1 HQGGWRARPRQRPAA
16 GRVPRRAGRRPVQ
29 AGRARPLGG
38 VVHRLERP
46 AGPPPGRSPAGRG
59 RPDPADRAPLG
70 GGHPGARGDPARPA
84 DRGVHRPPRPVLT
97 PVPNPTPAE
106 LQATTSFDLVIPPDA
121 DLLRVVRLVA
131 SGLASFTD
139 LSIDAVEAVRVAA
152 DELVSTLVQASAE
165 EVSIR
170 FAITPGAL
178 VIAAA
183 ARLADPSSFELD
195 PLADRILDE
204 VATSHEFTVDGDELR
219 GRIDVALP

>member
-1 HQGGWRARPRQRPAA
+1 M
-16 GRVPRRAGRRPVQ
+16 
-29 AGRARPLGG
+29 
-38 VVHRLERP
+38 
-46 AGPPPGRSPAGRG
+46 
-59 RPDPADRAPLG
+59 
-70 GGHPGARGDPARPA
+70 
-84 DRGVHRPPRPVLT
+84 
-97 PVPNPTPAE
+97 PNPTPAE

-204 VATSHEFTVDGDELR
+204 VATSHSFTVDGDELL